1 MNEDLS
7 SLGNKVEQV
16 VALCAFL
23 RAENH
28 RLRGRIGALE
38 NEKRDLATRMS
49 EARTRLETLMDKLPV
64 E

>member
-1 MNEDLS
+1 MNEDLG
-7 SLGNKVEQV
+7 SLGSKVEQV

-38 NEKRDLATRMS
+38 DEKQNLADRMS
-49 EARTRLETLMDKLPV
+49 EARTRLEGLMDKLPA